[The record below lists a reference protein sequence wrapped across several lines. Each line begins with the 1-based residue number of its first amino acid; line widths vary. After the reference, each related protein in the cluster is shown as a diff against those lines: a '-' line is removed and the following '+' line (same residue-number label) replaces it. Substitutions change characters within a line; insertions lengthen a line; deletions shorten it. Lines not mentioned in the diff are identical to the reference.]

1 MSADVGF
8 GGTVVVTVTISETS
22 IVEVT
27 IFGCI
32 EVGRFEVGVV
42 FGEVLGVL
50 VVILEEE
57 EEEEEEEGVRVEDN
71 EDEDDLDVVAETA
84 ANCTRSGVVGN
95 EIREANMVLS
105 GAVVDE
111 GVLEVV
117 GTGEVVG
124 AT

>member
-57 EEEEEEEGVRVEDN
+57 EEEEEEGVRVEDN

-84 ANCTRSGVVGN
+84 AKCTRSGVVGN

>member
-84 ANCTRSGVVGN
+84 AKCTRSGVVGN

-117 GTGEVVG
+117 GAMEVVG

>member
-57 EEEEEEEGVRVEDN
+57 EEEEEEGVRVEDN
-71 EDEDDLDVVAETA
+71 EDEDGLDVVAETA

-117 GTGEVVG
+117 GAMEVVG